1 MPSQHIRAYA
11 PGSDSGSNT
20 NKRTRKTTL
29 DKRGSGNSGGYW
41 QQVGLPPRGAKLH
54 DAITQGVPYSV
65 YKKLVKLT
73 GIDHKT
79 LAVFVNIPPATL
91 QRRAKSGR
99 FTRDEGDRLFRLAEL
114 YKAATDLF
122 EGDQDGARQW
132 IQEAVRGLGGRHPVD
147 MLNTSVEARAV
158 MELIGRLE
166 HGVTV

>member
-1 MPSQHIRAYA
+1 MPSQHIRAYT
-11 PGSDSGSNT
+11 PGAGNGSNT
-20 NKRTRKTTL
+20 NKRTRKTAIRT
-29 DKRGSGNSGGYW
+29 RGSSHSGAYW

-54 DAITQGVPYSV
+54 DAITEGVPYSV
-65 YKKLVKLT
+65 YKKLAKLT
-73 GIDHKT
+73 GIDQKA
-79 LAVFVNIPPATL
+79 LAVIVSIPPATL

-99 FTRDEGDRLFRLAEL
+99 FTREESDRLFRLAEL

-132 IQEAVRGLGGRHPVD
+132 LHEPVRGLGGRRPVD